1 MSELHVHIESFNA
14 ILADCQSLS
23 CMARDSGLQRD
34 ACTEL
39 RSLLA
44 RASELKANAVAVGD
58 EDSANLFLGF
68 ECAASSVYSELRMWL
83 LLKEENPNEAW
94 SALIDAQMAATSAA
108 RAHRGFM
115 HLLHQHARLEA
126 IEKLVFPPQVFLSAG
141 WIVGRQECSIC
152 AAEYGTCDH
161 LVGKPY
167 MGRLCSIVARELQ
180 GNHVAI
186 VKHPADKKCRV
197 ITFEV
202 EGGKRDRMTWKI
214 EPANR
219 TERTKDTAA
228 TDGSA
233 TSDGLTCEVIFA
245 TGVGNAQPNHP
256 NDESR

>member
-1 MSELHVHIESFNA
+1 
-14 ILADCQSLS
+14 
-23 CMARDSGLQRD
+23 
-34 ACTEL
+34 
-39 RSLLA
+39 
-44 RASELKANAVAVGD
+44 
-58 EDSANLFLGF
+58 
-68 ECAASSVYSELRMWL
+68 
-83 LLKEENPNEAW
+83 
-94 SALIDAQMAATSAA
+94 
-108 RAHRGFM
+108 M

-126 IEKLVFPPQVFLSAG
+126 IEKLVFHFAVFLSAG

-161 LVGKPY
+161 LVGKPC

-233 TSDGLTCEVIFA
+233 TSDGLTCEVILRR
-245 TGVGNAQPNHP
+245 GQEMPNQTTRMMHP
-256 NDESR
+256 DELRRARIHVPRSAHLIQRTRLCHRRRWGT